1 MKQIL
6 LSILLTFIFS
16 GIFCQTAS
24 TVKKEL
30 TCFEAYKKEFDE
42 RGSYPIEDGKYS
54 GVIISLTT
62 TEGTDCVYGKVLVEA
77 GYVTTIWIQYDD
89 NSYEFLDRKYK
100 GSNKGKI
107 VNGIAE
113 PIVTT
118 SGETIQVVF
127 VDKIKPKKKQFKKAN
142 GPGANF

>member
-1 MKQIL
+1 
-6 LSILLTFIFS
+6 
-16 GIFCQTAS
+16 
-24 TVKKEL
+24 
-30 TCFEAYKKEFDE
+30 
-42 RGSYPIEDGKYS
+42 
-54 GVIISLTT
+54 
-62 TEGTDCVYGKVLVEA
+62 VLVEA

-100 GSNKGKI
+100 GANKGKI

-113 PIVTT
+113 PVVTT
-118 SGETIQVVF
+118 SGETIQVIF